1 MIIRPMVADDAAR
14 VVAAWNQALKHDHLS
29 EQRFREIMLEDPNCE
44 PEGVLLAESDAG
56 DVLAFSACVVRR
68 DLRGRDGGGGEHNYN
83 RGFLKGFFAVPGTEA
98 AVAARELLSRAE
110 AFASGAGK
118 RFVTVTVYDGP
129 YIFPGIDVRYQ
140 RIRRILERSGYQ
152 DTYTIECVA
161 TDLSSPK
168 VDRMLAGVR
177 ATIPSDITIATWD
190 PVMLPAM
197 RTFVAEGDMPGWFPV
212 GWESAYA
219 APAQTTLILRKGEE
233 ILAWAQ
239 FHPRHPRAGFGPILV
254 LERER
259 GKNYGAVLLLESM
272 VRSREMGS
280 RSMFAGWANT
290 GFYVRYGWSIIRR
303 FAVLRKEL
311 PQRHRMGQE
320 L

>member
-1 MIIRPMVADDAAR
+1 MQIRPMTTDDVSR
-14 VVAAWNQALKHDHLS
+14 VLSAWNQTLKHDRLS
-29 EQRFREIMLEDPNCE
+29 EERFRGVMLEDPNYE
-44 PEGVLLAESDAG
+44 PEGVLLAEDAAG
-56 DVLAFSACVVRR
+56 KVLAFSACVVRR
-68 DLRGRDGGGGEHNYN
+68 DLRGRDGGGGDDNYN
-83 RGFLKGFFAVPGTEA
+83 RGFLKGFFAVPGKDGTA
-98 AVAARELLSRAE
+98 AARELLARAE
-110 AFASGAGK
+110 AFAAGAGK
-118 RFVTVTVYDGP
+118 RCVTVTVYDGP

-161 TDLSSPK
+161 IDLRSPK
-168 VDRMLAGVR
+168 VDRMLADVR
-177 ATIPSDITIATWD
+177 ATIPPDVTLATWD

-197 RTFVAEGDMPGWFPV
+197 RAFVQEGDMPGWFPV
-212 GWESAYA
+212 GWEGTYDR
-219 APAQTTLILRKGEE
+219 PEKTTLILSKDGE

-239 FHPRHPRAGFGPILV
+239 FRPRHPRASFGPILV

-259 GKNYGAVLLLESM
+259 GKNYGAILLLESM

-280 RSMFAGWANT
+280 KSMFAGWANT

-311 PQRHRMGQE
+311 P
-320 L
+320 